1 MATRQVADPESAL
14 TAAAAPAAA
23 LPTAELPTAALP
35 TAALPT
41 AALPTAALPTAAL
54 PTAWRFAGFGL
65 ETAGIAP
72 TLGPHGGDLVSTWVA
87 KPEVHAE
94 VQITSLN
101 NLQT

>member
-1 MATRQVADPESAL
+1 LATRQVADPESAL

-23 LPTAELPTAALP
+23 LPTAE
-35 TAALPT
+35 
-41 AALPTAALPTAAL
+41 LPTAALPTAAL

>member
-14 TAAAAPAAA
+14 TAAAAPA
-23 LPTAELPTAALP
+23 
-35 TAALPT
+35 AALPT